1 MKRPVIIGVA
11 GGSGSGKTTVA
22 RNICERFSDSVALIE
37 QDAYYKDQSH
47 LPMEERI
54 KTNYDHPLAFDHE
67 LLISHIE
74 ELIRGR
80 PIQKPVYDYTRHTR
94 SPEKVTVHPK
104 DVIILEGILLLEEE
118 RLRELMDIK
127 AFVDTDADVRI
138 LRRLE
143 RDVKSRGRS
152 LDSVIQQYLTVV
164 RPMHLQF
171 IEPSK
176 RYADLIIPEGGYNQ
190 VAVNLLINQIQ
201 TIVSKEQ
208 TGSHNAPAQSGDG
221 NPL

>member
-1 MKRPVIIGVA
+1 MKAPIIIGVA

-47 LPMEERI
+47 LPMEERV
-54 KTNYDHPLAFDHE
+54 KTNYDHPLAFDND
-67 LLISHIE
+67 LLIDHLHKLQQQETIE
-74 ELIRGR
+74 K
-80 PIQKPVYDYTRHTR
+80 PIYDFALHTR
-94 SPEKVTVHPK
+94 APEKMTITPK
-104 DVIILEGILLLEEE
+104 DVIILEGILILEDE
-118 RLRELMDIK
+118 RLRDLMDIK
-127 AFVDTDADVRI
+127 VFVDTDADVRI
-138 LRRLE
+138 LRRIE
-143 RDVKSRGRS
+143 RDTKARGRS
-152 LDSVIQQYLTVV
+152 LDSVIEQYLTVV

-201 TIVSKEQ
+201 TIL
-208 TGSHNAPAQSGDG
+208 G
-221 NPL
+221 

>member
-1 MKRPVIIGVA
+1 MNKRPIIIGVA

-22 RNICERFSDSVALIE
+22 RNICDRFAESVALIE

-47 LPMEERI
+47 LPMEERV
-54 KTNYDHPLAFDHE
+54 KTNYDHPLAFDNE
-67 LLISHIE
+67 LLIDHLHQLMEGKSVE
-74 ELIRGR
+74 
-80 PIQKPVYDYTRHTR
+80 KPVYDYTQHTR
-94 SPEKVTVHPK
+94 AQETITVEPK
-104 DVIILEGILLLEEE
+104 NVIILEGILILEDE

-127 AFVDTDADVRI
+127 VFVDTDADVRI
-138 LRRLE
+138 LRRME
-143 RDVKSRGRS
+143 RDMKSRGRS

-190 VAVNLLINQIQ
+190 VAVNLLVNQIQ
-201 TIVSKEQ
+201 TFLSGNGTSDFQLKER
-208 TGSHNAPAQSGDG
+208 P
-221 NPL
+221 